1 MLSVLGLALSYG
13 VYNQQ
18 SPSLHSFVDLI
29 LDVARLVYSP
39 FKISSPTTIII
50 LIPLSQKKAEVGL
63 WVKTLGPEAT
73 GPLTSCHL
81 MESEPSLEI
90 LRVTECVNG
99 LHSFEECFKLWW
111 VEHYYGIVY

>member
-1 MLSVLGLALSYG
+1 MLSVLGVALVHG

-18 SPSLHSFVDLI
+18 SSPLRSFVDLI
-29 LDVARLVYSP
+29 LDVVWLVYSP

-50 LIPLSQKKAEVGL
+50 LMPLSWKKAVVAL

-73 GPLTSCHL
+73 GSLTSSHL
-81 MESEPSLEI
+81 MESQPPLEI

-99 LHSFEECFKLWW
+99 LHPFGS
-111 VEHYYGIVY
+111 VSIVVI